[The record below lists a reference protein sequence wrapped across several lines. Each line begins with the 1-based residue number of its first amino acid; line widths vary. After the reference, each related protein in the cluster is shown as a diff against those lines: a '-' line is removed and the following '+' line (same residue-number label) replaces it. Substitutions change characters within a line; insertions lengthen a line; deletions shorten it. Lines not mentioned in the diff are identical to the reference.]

1 MSTVDELAPPGR
13 TRNRRALKAGLYLL
27 AFGFLGY
34 QLWRVRD
41 GLGASLRTVGLANA
55 VLATLLGI
63 AGGIPGFFAWRVLL
77 TRLDVRLQLRTAV
90 RVFFLAG
97 LARYLPGGVWPALAH
112 AVAAKPL
119 GAPPARMAGAYLAS
133 QVLGLVAGMVVG
145 LLALPRL
152 VAADPIWWIL
162 LPVLLAALAPILS
175 PRLLAATVGLVRR
188 LFRRRDAG
196 EFPLPSTGTLLAVT
210 GLSAAG
216 WVLTGLSVTLLCVAF
231 GAPLGPAILVGIG
244 GFALSMLA
252 GVLAVVM
259 PSGLGVREVILGLT
273 LATLVS
279 GPDLVTVVALSR
291 VALTVGDLAST
302 AIVLGLLRKGA
313 SA

>member
-1 MSTVDELAPPGR
+1 MSTV
-13 TRNRRALKAGLYLL
+13 NRRVLKVVAYSVAIAFL
-27 AFGFLGY
+27 AY

-41 GLGASLRTVGLANA
+41 GVGESLRTVGWANV
-55 VLATLLGI
+55 VLGTLIGI
-63 AGGIPGFFAWRVLL
+63 IGGIPGFFAWRLLL
-77 TRLDVRLQLRTAV
+77 TRLDVSLPLVTAV

-97 LARYLPGGVWPALAH
+97 LTRYLPAGGVWPALAH

-119 GAPPARMAGAYLAS
+119 GASPGRMAGAYLAS

-152 VAADPIWWIL
+152 VAADPLWWLL
-162 LPVLLAALAPILS
+162 LPVLVAALVPLAS
-175 PRLLAATVGLVRR
+175 PRLLEAVIGLLAR
-188 LFRRRDAG
+188 LTRRRGDA
-196 EFPLPSTGTLLAVT
+196 FRLPGWGTLLGAT
-210 GLSAAG
+210 GLSALG
-216 WVLTGLSVTLLCVAF
+216 WVVTGLQITLFATVL

-252 GVLAVVM
+252 GMVAVVM
-259 PSGLGVREVILGLT
+259 PYGLGVREVVLGLT

-291 VALTVGDLAST
+291 VVLTVGDLAST
-302 AIVLGLLRKGA
+302 AVVLGLVGWTVKPVMRGI
-313 SA
+313 S